1 MLPPPI
7 PVQKGGAHYGFSII
21 FYCRCCGWCS
31 LPLHH
36 QMVRWRQIA
45 GNQPVDIS
53 LSTPKLGIENPS
65 ECSPRGFHCCSLW
78 NSIIFL
84 PTGIIAYAD
93 HEINMQMS
101 LKKIKKSKL
110 SPWFMPCF
118 SKNGSVD
125 GFIVFSRYTS
135 LAIASFAMLNIV
147 GYTNDISKT
156 SVGMFPCQRYIL

>member
-1 MLPPPI
+1 MTRDMLYLQCCPTDTRQREEVKSIWRILLFLFLSAIKNKKKPP
-7 PVQKGGAHYGFSII
+7 VFALLRASF
-21 FYCRCCGWCS
+21 F
-31 LPLHH
+31 
-36 QMVRWRQIA
+36 
-45 GNQPVDIS
+45 
-53 LSTPKLGIENPS
+53 LSTWTCYFFS
-65 ECSPRGFHCCSLW
+65 
-78 NSIIFL
+78 

-156 SVGMFPCQRYIL
+156 SVGMFPC

>member
-1 MLPPPI
+1 M
-7 PVQKGGAHYGFSII
+7 
-21 FYCRCCGWCS
+21 
-31 LPLHH
+31 
-36 QMVRWRQIA
+36 
-45 GNQPVDIS
+45 
-53 LSTPKLGIENPS
+53 
-65 ECSPRGFHCCSLW
+65 
-78 NSIIFL
+78 

-125 GFIVFSRYTS
+125 RFIVFSRYTS

-156 SVGMFPCQRYIL
+156 SVGMFPC

>member
-1 MLPPPI
+1 ML
-7 PVQKGGAHYGFSII
+7 QHGRGL
-21 FYCRCCGWCS
+21 R
-31 LPLHH
+31 
-36 QMVRWRQIA
+36 
-45 GNQPVDIS
+45 S
-53 LSTPKLGIENPS
+53 LSGWTYHYL
-65 ECSPRGFHCCSLW
+65 
-78 NSIIFL
+78 L

-125 GFIVFSRYTS
+125 RFIVFSRYTS

-156 SVGMFPCQRYIL
+156 SVGMFPC